1 MNEQKQGINATAAA
15 EGALG
20 NKEAAIQ
27 QQAQKQLQTQLQSYQ
42 ENLKQRKTERA
53 KLQADISTR
62 KIDPQHYIG
71 SMSTSEKLSMASAL
85 IPAGIGAGAMGQ
97 QNPALAYLNKQIDND
112 IEAQKAN
119 LNKKQS
125 LLSAN
130 QQQYG
135 NLQEATSVT

>member
-42 ENLKQRKTERA
+42 DNLKQLNTERA
-53 KLQADISTR
+53 KLQADISTG

-71 SMSTSEKLSMASAL
+71 SMSTSEKLSTAFGL
-85 IPAGIGAGAMGQ
+85 ILGGIGAGAIGQ

-119 LNKKQS
+119 LDKRS
-125 LLSAN
+125 RV
-130 QQQYG
+130 Y
-135 NLQEATSVT
+135 